1 MPTQSVATLRGPGK
15 GHTSNV
21 VQPPPPRAP
30 LRQSVRPAAWGVRPP
45 VVAIIEHPHQVG
57 AALYSQK
64 AVLAVTSAQI
74 ASKFAADGKLQSQTA
89 LQTAAAQQAAI
100 AAQQAQAAK
109 FKAAALQA
117 ERLVAIDTGRQ
128 DDKAVVQHRR
138 PGQHFDFVTNIRGG
152 RTDEH
157 RQARQRAFVAEPPP
171 AKRRKPRRRA
181 PGAPALQPPQPPAQ
195 QPRQTPSSERRARKR
210 HGGQKLEKYQ
220 GRPCYGHRVLKAS
233 NKTCGRGCAR
243 LVSGGVQAA
252 MVCLYTVAAPRYR
265 GSLPCG
271 CRNWRQRQK
280 FKPRA
285 TPKH

>member
-1 MPTQSVATLRGPGK
+1 MSTKSVATLRGPEK
-15 GHTSNV
+15 GRNRDV
-21 VQPPPPRAP
+21 VQPPPPRVP
-30 LRQSVRPAAWGVRPP
+30 HDQCGSPAAWGVRPP

-57 AALYSQK
+57 AALYSQE
-64 AVLAVTSAQI
+64 AVLAVTSAQT
-74 ASKFAADGKLQSQTA
+74 ASMFAAEGKLPRQTA

-100 AAQQAQAAK
+100 AAQQAQAAE
-109 FKAAALQA
+109 FKAAAARA
-117 ERLVAIDTGRQ
+117 ERIVAIDTGRQ

-138 PGQHFDFVTNIRGG
+138 PEQKFEFVTNKRKP
-152 RTDEH
+152 RTALH
-157 RQARQRAFVAEPPP
+157 RQARQRAFVAKPPP

-181 PGAPALQPPQPPAQ
+181 PGAPALQPPQPPQ
-195 QPRQTPSSERRARKR
+195 QPRQTPSSDRRPRKR
-210 HGGQKLEKYQ
+210 HGGKKLEKYQ

-252 MVCLYTVAAPRYR
+252 MVCLYTVTAPRYR
-265 GSLPCG
+265 GSLPYG